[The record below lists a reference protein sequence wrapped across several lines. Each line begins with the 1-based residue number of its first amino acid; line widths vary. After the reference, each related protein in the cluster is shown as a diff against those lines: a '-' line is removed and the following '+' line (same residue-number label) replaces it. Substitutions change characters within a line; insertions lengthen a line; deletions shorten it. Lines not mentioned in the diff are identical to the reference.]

1 MSTFHIRR
9 PALLLASGLFLAP
22 LAACSGDAANTDSSG
37 VTSASD
43 AAESA
48 AEAGESAAESA
59 GEAAESA
66 AESVNGEVDCSG
78 TSCTVTLAPDAGEV
92 EVLGTRLAYEGI
104 EDGEATVAV
113 GNDTAT
119 CAEGESVDTG
129 PLTLECTTV
138 SEEELTLTASLG

>member
-9 PALLLASGLFLAP
+9 SALVLAGGLFVAP
-22 LAACSGDAANTDSSG
+22 LAACSGDAANTDSSA
-37 VTSASD
+37 VTSA
-43 AAESA
+43 
-48 AEAGESAAESA
+48 GEAAESA

-66 AESVNGEVDCSG
+66 AESAGEAAESAGEAVNGEVDCSG

-119 CAEGESVDTG
+119 CAEGESVEAG